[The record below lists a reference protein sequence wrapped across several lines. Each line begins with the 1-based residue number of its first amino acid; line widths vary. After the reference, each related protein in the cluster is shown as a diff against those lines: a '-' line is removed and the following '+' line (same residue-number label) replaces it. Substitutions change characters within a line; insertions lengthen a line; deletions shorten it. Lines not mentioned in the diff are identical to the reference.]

1 MRCQVFFYPL
11 GLSMSITAAWPHCLA
26 FFGTP
31 LVIEP
36 SPGQLSGD
44 AGLLPIRL
52 FDQRWEPTQA
62 FIDALDGCP

>member
-1 MRCQVFFYPL
+1 
-11 GLSMSITAAWPHCLA
+11 MSIVPAWQQYLA

-44 AGLLPIRL
+44 AGLLPIRQ
-52 FDQRWEPTQA
+52 FDQGIGLHGPVV
-62 FIDALDGCP
+62 DALDDPP